1 MMSSDVEVLLKC
13 LEIEWQDHFQTRI
26 QTWRTLEIVAAIAV
40 GLVGIDWRIGNRLA
54 TSAAALLLIVAAG
67 FGVLITRRHRKV
79 EREKFENI
87 IEIEKKLK
95 LPEFGL
101 FKEAKPPAPIEWL
114 DVINPQKSNTPLFIL
129 RMHFILMTF
138 GIVYLIFSWTTGD

>member
-1 MMSSDVEVLLKC
+1 MSSEVEILLKC
-13 LEIEWQDHFQTRI
+13 LEIEWQDHFQTRL

-40 GLVGIDWRIGNRLA
+40 GLVGIDWQLGNRFA
-54 TSAAALLLIVAAG
+54 TSAAALLLIAAAW

-87 IEIEKKLK
+87 IAIENKLK

-101 FKEAKPPAPIEWL
+101 FTEAKPPALIAWL
-114 DVINPQKSNTPLFIL
+114 DVVNPKKSNTPLFIL
-129 RMHFILMTF
+129 RMHFILMAF
-138 GIVYLIFSWTTGD
+138 GIVYLIFRWTT

>member
-1 MMSSDVEVLLKC
+1 MSKDVKILLKC

-40 GLVGIDWRIGNRLA
+40 GLVGIDWQIGNPFA
-54 TSAAALLLIVAAG
+54 TSAAALLLIAAAG

-87 IEIEKKLK
+87 IEIEKKLQ
-95 LPEFGL
+95 LPEIGL
-101 FKEAKPPAPIEWL
+101 FKEAQPPALIQWR
-114 DVINPQKSNTPLFIL
+114 DVVNPRKSNTPLFIL
-129 RMHFILMTF
+129 RMHLILMTF
-138 GIVYLIFSWTTGD
+138 GIVYLIFRWTT